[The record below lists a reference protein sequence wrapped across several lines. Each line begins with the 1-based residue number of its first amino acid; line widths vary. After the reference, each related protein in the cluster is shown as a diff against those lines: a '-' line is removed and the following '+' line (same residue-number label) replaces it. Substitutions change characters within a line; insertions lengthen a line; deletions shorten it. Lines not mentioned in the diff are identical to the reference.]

1 MAGRRRIRV
10 ALAVVIGWSAAGC
23 DFLGLQQERY
33 TWTPPISA
41 AQATPEAER
50 QPCAESDPN
59 RRAFFGDLHV
69 HTSRSFDAWTHGT
82 RTTVDNAYRF
92 ARGEEIPLAGGRSSR
107 LARALDFAA
116 VTDHAEWLGEV
127 SLCARPGSTAYDSRT
142 CRTYRGE
149 RVPWVGRI
157 IPFLRMPPLRAVMDP
172 SGRDREVCGEGGTA
186 CRGAAL
192 SVWNDNQRAAE
203 KWQDRSSA
211 CAFSTFHAYEYTAN
225 PAISKVHRNVVFR
238 NASVPELPVSWVDE
252 PEAPELWRR
261 LEETCL
267 ESGSGCDVIS
277 IPHNPNLSNGR
288 MFALWYQD
296 LAPAAQR
303 EEAALRARLEPLVEM
318 MQAKGESE
326 CRNGLSGIVGARDE
340 LCDFEKIRGLA
351 DPPEDCGEGHGSGAM
366 AGVGCISRRDFVRYV
381 LTEGLREE
389 SRLGV
394 NPFRFGL
401 IGSTDTHNSNPGSTD
416 ERRFEGTSGL
426 KTDTAIERLSPE
438 GRSPLYRN
446 PGGLAGIYAEEN
458 SRESLF
464 AAMKRRETFATSGTR
479 IIPRFFGAWDLPAQ
493 ACERPD
499 QTALGYENGGPDGIS
514 AAGAPRRQ
522 RVADLPAERAAGS
535 RQPRAERRAAAADPV
550 DQGLGGRGRTAPSGG
565 SRRGRG
571 ARKRRRRGPRDLH
584 AARSRGR
591 RSVRGLERPGL
602 RSQPARRLLRPRAG
616 EPELPLERASVPG
629 AARGRAAHVLHG
641 PRDSE
646 AHPGARLDLAHLVRP
661 RRAGRILSGTG

>member
-23 DFLGLQQERY
+23 DFIGLEQERY

-41 AQATPEAER
+41 AQATREAER
-50 QPCAESDPN
+50 QPCAEREPN

-69 HTSRSFDAWTHGT
+69 HTSRSFDTWTHGT
-82 RTTVDNAYRF
+82 RTTVDDAYRF
-92 ARGEEIPLAGGRSSR
+92 ARGEEIPLAGGRRSR

-127 SLCARPGSTAYDSRT
+127 SLCTRPGSTAYDSRT

-157 IPFLRMPPLRAVMDP
+157 IPFLRMPPLRAVMDR

-351 DPPEDCGEGHGSGAM
+351 DPPEDCGEGSGSGAM
-366 AGVGCISRRDFVRYV
+366 AGFGCISRRDFVRYV

-426 KTDTAIERLSPE
+426 KSDTAIERLSPE
-438 GRSPLYRN
+438 ARSSLYRS

-493 ACERPD
+493 ACGRPD
-499 QTALGYENGGPDGIS
+499 QTALGYENGVPMGS
-514 AAGAPRRQ
+514 L
-522 RVADLPAERAAGS
+522 LP
-535 RQPRAERRAAAADPV
+535 
-550 DQGLGGRGRTAPSGG
+550 
-565 SRRGRG
+565 
-571 ARKRRRRGPRDLH
+571 
-584 AARSRGR
+584 
-591 RSVRGLERPGL
+591 ERPGGSESPIFLLSAL
-602 RSQPARRLLRPRAG
+602 RDPGSPGRSGGLLQRIQLIKGWVDADGQLHQEVHDVAG
-616 EPELPLERASVPG
+616 ESENGADVDLATCTPRGPGADALCAAWSDPDFDPTRPAVYYARVLENPSCRWSAHQCLALPAAERPESCSDPGIPKLIQERAWTSPIWYVPG
-629 AARGRAAHVLHG
+629 AQGE
-641 PRDSE
+641 S
-646 AHPGARLDLAHLVRP
+646 
-661 RRAGRILSGTG
+661 